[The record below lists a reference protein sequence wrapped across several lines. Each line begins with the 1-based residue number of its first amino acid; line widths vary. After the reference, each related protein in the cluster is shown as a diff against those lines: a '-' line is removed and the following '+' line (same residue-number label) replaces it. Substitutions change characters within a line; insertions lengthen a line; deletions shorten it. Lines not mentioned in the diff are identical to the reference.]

1 MQYGAPSRSA
11 SFPFV
16 RRAVRAS
23 PSPRYSPRWT
33 LGRKGKRRFWLSPLG
48 LRRGASRVAVRRVG
62 GCGRSAGAH
71 GSRCGQRGTRTAQ
84 EAAAPREARPGRG
97 GGGCCVEAGAPP
109 RGAAGWGCDSCEG
122 LRLVCGC
129 AGMKRDFHVRL
140 ECVHVVYT
148 LQLTR
153 STVDSHGHGCR
164 AEDGTRRPECAACA
178 VRVRLLR
185 WRVLGLD
192 AFDERAELRG
202 AHARLEVTHEVVDG
216 A

>member
-1 MQYGAPSRSA
+1 MGPLRV
-11 SFPFV
+11 PLH
-16 RRAVRAS
+16 S
-23 PSPRYSPRWT
+23 PSFGVRFGLPLRPAIAPAGR
-33 LGRKGKRRFWLSPLG
+33 LGERESVAFGSRLSVS
-48 LRRGASRVAVRRVG
+48 GAGPVAGRPSRVG

-97 GGGCCVEAGAPP
+97 GGGCCVEAGAP
-109 RGAAGWGCDSCEG
+109 RGGAAGWGCDVCEG